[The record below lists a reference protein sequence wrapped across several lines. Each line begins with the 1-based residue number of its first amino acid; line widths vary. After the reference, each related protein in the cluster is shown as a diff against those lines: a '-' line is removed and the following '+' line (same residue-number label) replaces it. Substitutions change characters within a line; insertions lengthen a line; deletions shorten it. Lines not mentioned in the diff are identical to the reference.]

1 MTPPDM
7 LPRRHQPQRRS
18 TDFEQDPDT
27 VVAALYR
34 LTKRFGLWAAV
45 AVALGYFLVYELRG
59 DIRTMQDQ
67 HWMMMQTLGAMCLNG
82 AETSLEIE
90 RCKYSGATEIP
101 GANYYK

>member
-1 MTPPDM
+1 MTPPEI
-7 LPRRHQPQRRS
+7 LTRRNPKRRS
-18 TDFEQDPDT
+18 TDFESDPET

-45 AVALGYFLVYELRG
+45 AVALVYVFVYELRG
-59 DIRTMQDQ
+59 DIRTMQGQ

-90 RCKYSGATEIP
+90 RCKYGGAAEIP
-101 GANYYK
+101 TANYYK